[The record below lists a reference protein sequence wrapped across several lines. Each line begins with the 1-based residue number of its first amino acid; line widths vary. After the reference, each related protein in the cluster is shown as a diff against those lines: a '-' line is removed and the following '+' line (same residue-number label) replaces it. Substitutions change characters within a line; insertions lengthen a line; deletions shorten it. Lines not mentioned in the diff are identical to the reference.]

1 MLRIVLKIFVYIFS
15 FILLAELFLLYNY
28 HISVKTGRVSYLD
41 ILLDTDVVSENVV
54 QEGELF
60 KFILM
65 ALTFTFLV
73 VFSTMGYLIGRP
85 PREDENS
92 LRTEISSANTDD
104 FFMTGDA
111 FLHKKRKK

>member
-1 MLRIVLKIFVYIFS
+1 MLRIVLKIFVYVFS

-41 ILLDTDVVSENVV
+41 ILLDTDAVSENVV
-54 QEGELF
+54 QGGELF
-60 KFILM
+60 KFILI

-73 VFSTMGYLIGRP
+73 IFSSIGYLIGKP
-85 PREDENS
+85 ARENENS
-92 LRTEISSANTDD
+92 MRTEISSADTDD
-104 FFMTGDA
+104 FFTTGDA